1 MRNEDRTMS
10 KAKPKTNAVKV
21 FEYMKKRGV
30 ELTREEIA
38 NGAKLNREQV
48 RKAVKTFLDNKTV
61 SIIEDE
67 SGNGILRYVLH
78 PDAYLT
84 KYNQHYVVRI
94 AGAAEQVVEEE
105 VVEEEAAVVTPK
117 RQPLKESDI
126 DRQGENAKSFMF
138 QQGYSQG
145 YNDAMFHSHRDAYNA
160 GRKVVVEGLMKLL
173 KIDAK
178 VLMS

>member
-1 MRNEDRTMS
+1 MS

-38 NGAKLNREQV
+38 NGTKLNREQV
-48 RKAVKTFLDNKTV
+48 RKAVRTFLDNKTV

-67 SGNGILRYVLH
+67 SGNGVLRYVLH
-78 PDAYLT
+78 PNAYLT

-94 AGAAEQVVEEE
+94 AGAAEQVVEEQ
-105 VVEEEAAVVTPK
+105 VVEEEAVVINAK

>member
-1 MRNEDRTMS
+1 MS

-38 NGAKLNREQV
+38 NGTKLNREQV
-48 RKAVKTFLDNKTV
+48 RKAVRTFLDNKTV

-67 SGNGILRYVLH
+67 SGNGVLRYVLH
-78 PDAYLT
+78 PNAYLT

-94 AGAAEQVVEEE
+94 AGAAEQVVEEQ
-105 VVEEEAAVVTPK
+105 VVEEEAAVINAK

>member
-1 MRNEDRTMS
+1 MS

-38 NGAKLNREQV
+38 NGTKLNREQV
-48 RKAVKTFLDNKTV
+48 RKAVRTFLDNKTV

-67 SGNGILRYVLH
+67 SGNGVLRYVLH

-94 AGAAEQVVEEE
+94 AGAAEEVVEEE

-126 DRQGENAKSFMF
+126 DRQGEIGKSFLY
-138 QQGYSQG
+138 QQGYNQG
-145 YNDAMFHSHRDAYNA
+145 INDAAYHSHRDAYNA

>member
-1 MRNEDRTMS
+1 MGES
-10 KAKPKTNAVKV
+10 KSQPIQV

-30 ELTREEIA
+30 ELTREEVVK
-38 NGAKLNREQV
+38 GTGLSRDQV
-48 RKAVKTFLDNKTV
+48 RKVLNSYIRKEIVIGHD
-61 SIIEDE
+61 DE
-67 SGNGILRYVLH
+67 VGNGIARYTLH
-78 PDAYLT
+78 PDAEVT
-84 KYNQHYVVRI
+84 KYNNHLAVRI
-94 AGAAEQVVEEE
+94 KEG
-105 VVEEEAAVVTPK
+105 EAAVVTPK

>member
-1 MRNEDRTMS
+1 MS

-38 NGAKLNREQV
+38 NGTKLNREQV
-48 RKAVKTFLDNKTV
+48 RKAVRTFLDNKTV

-67 SGNGILRYVLH
+67 SGNGVLRYVLH

-84 KYNQHYVVRI
+84 KYNQHYDVVRI
-94 AGAAEQVVEEE
+94 AGAAEQVVEEQ
-105 VVEEEAAVVTPK
+105 VVEEEAAVINAK